1 MSRKSLVLAGQIHNE
16 NVTRVGVFNLKTIV
30 ATHHPT
36 VRGCDVE
43 LVVFRPL
50 FLFILSR
57 VEENQ
62 ERELTSKT
70 TRSDAQYFREKDF
83 EVHFTSA

>member
-1 MSRKSLVLAGQIHNE
+1 MSPESLVLAGQIHNE
-16 NVTRVGVFNLKTIV
+16 DVTRVGVFNLKTIV
-30 ATHHPT
+30 ATHHTT

-43 LVVFRPL
+43 LVVFRSL

-62 ERELTSKT
+62 ERELTSET